1 VTWHRGILIKGPG
14 LCHGITGNAYFL
26 HSLYRATGDEIWL
39 KRTQLMALLSFDES
53 VKKIVASERMGRKV
67 KGVPDRPFSLMEG
80 IAGDIVFYS
89 ELISGD
95 PRFPGYEI

>member
-1 VTWHRGILIKGPG
+1 
-14 LCHGITGNAYFL
+14 
-26 HSLYRATGDEIWL
+26 
-39 KRTQLMALLSFDES
+39 MALLSFDKD
-53 VKKIVASERMGRKV
+53 VKKIVGTHSMGRKV

-80 IAGDIVFYS
+80 FAGDIVFYS